1 VSTDVAVERRIER
14 PREEVAAYA
23 SDWRNDEEWIGAL
36 DEVRL
41 VQEEPL
47 QVARVAGFLGKR
59 IEYVNEVV
67 EHEPG
72 RRLVMRSVKAPFPMT
87 VTYEFED
94 AGNGGSVM
102 RIRTQGCCWQR
113 HRTRSP
119 ATSAGRRL
127 PSSRR
132 TPKGT
137 WPSSAWVRDGSC
149 SGSRRRQAR
158 GASRRSDG
166 RRSSRTPT
174 AEQSR

>member
-1 VSTDVAVERRIER
+1 MSTDVAVERRIER
-14 PREEVAAYA
+14 PRQEVAAYA

-102 RIRTQGCCWQR
+102 RIRTQGDASGFYR
-113 HRTRSP
+113 VAGPLLARAVKRGLERDLATLKERLEGGPRAAAP
-119 ATSAGRRL
+119 A
-127 PSSRR
+127 
-132 TPKGT
+132 
-137 WPSSAWVRDGSC
+137 
-149 SGSRRRQAR
+149 
-158 GASRRSDG
+158 
-166 RRSSRTPT
+166 
-174 AEQSR
+174 